1 MSYEEK
7 GVWSF
12 LVIAVIGYAVYL
24 VLVIPRLAGTPI
36 GEVDYVWPMVW
47 TIGGAMVAGI
57 VGRILVEMIAPSESY
72 RADQRDRE
80 IGRAGERVGNS
91 FIVIGALATLVMCWF
106 ELDWFWIANTV
117 YLCFVVSAI
126 LSSLTRLA
134 AYRTGGFQEW

>member
-12 LVIAVIGYAVYL
+12 LAIAVIGYAVYL

-47 TIGGAMVAGI
+47 TIGGAIVAGI
-57 VGRILVEMIAPSESY
+57 VLRILIEVVAPSEST

-80 IGRAGERVGNS
+80 IERAGDRVGNS
-91 FIVIGALATLVMCWF
+91 IIVIGALAALVMAWF
-106 ELDWFWIANTV
+106 ELDWFWIANAL
-117 YLCFVVSAI
+117 YLCFVISGI
-126 LSSLTRLA
+126 LSSLAKLA
-134 AYRTGGFQEW
+134 AYRTGGFQQW